1 MQNKRLSGKQIASTA
16 AILQECT
23 LFARLYII
31 YVNFFKY
38 LLILVLFVHR
48 CEDVEYEQQ
57 IYPGKF
63 FSKTNTNKQH
73 KKMDK
78 TEL

>member
-1 MQNKRLSGKQIASTA
+1 MEKSWKKLKCVI
-16 AILQECT
+16 
-23 LFARLYII
+23 FANII
-31 YVNFFKY
+31 
-38 LLILVLFVHR
+38 VHR

-63 FSKTNTNKQH
+63 FSKTNTNQQD
-73 KKMDK
+73 KKIGK